1 MLVEPGPLHLE
12 RGSSVVVLAP
22 HCDDETLGAAGLAMM
37 IAAQGNPVRIVM
49 MTNGDGFNRYALGA
63 QHKRLR
69 PRPEQFVQ
77 FAYRRQEET
86 LEAVQRM
93 GLSREDVIFLGYPD
107 RGLAAMWD
115 EHWDPAHLY
124 RSRFTLLDR
133 SPYPNSFT
141 PGAPFCGRSVV
152 DDLKAIFRQ
161 VRPTHVITSH
171 PHDAHSDHW
180 ATYCF
185 ACYALEE
192 LIREGADFAAQVQV
206 LGYLTHRGLW
216 PRPRGYHPLL
226 PMDPP
231 RLYHRLPFPWVSLEL
246 PPEVV
251 HQKYWALMAY
261 QSQLRFMRNYLL
273 SFVRRSELF
282 GVFTP
287 LAVPRCSDGR
297 QGLAKAGEM
306 GLEGLLWTGPHCEV
320 LDPVPSTWAGRV
332 RRGGELRSVLAV
344 CDDHFLHL
352 RLNLGGKP
360 SRQATY
366 LITLQGVAAEG
377 GKAQR
382 ARLQISIQVPDRLAV
397 QADGPWSHG
406 PGVARCRTHGRQLD
420 VAVALEALGRPER
433 VFLGVESRFGRLVLD
448 RMAWEMLDLTGSAGD
463 VLPGFLSSS
472 RLA

>member
-1 MLVEPGPLHLE
+1 M
-12 RGSSVVVLAP
+12 VLAP

-37 IAAQGNPVRIVM
+37 LAAQGSPVHIVM

-69 PRPEQFVQ
+69 PKPEQFIQ
-77 FAYRRQEET
+77 FALRRQEET

-93 GLSREDVIFLGYPD
+93 GLSSSHVIFLGYPD

-115 EHWDPAHLY
+115 EHWDPTRLY
-124 RSRFTLLDR
+124 RSRYTLLDH

-152 DDLKAIFRQ
+152 DDLKAIFRRL
-161 VRPTHVITSH
+161 RPTHVITSH

-185 ACYALEE
+185 AVHALEE
-192 LIREGADFAAQVQV
+192 LIREGADFAGQVQV
-206 LGYLTHRGLW
+206 MGYLTHRGLW

-231 RLYHRLPFPWVSLEL
+231 RQYHRLPFPWVSLEL

-251 HQKYWALMAY
+251 SQKYWALMAY

-282 GVFTP
+282 GVFAP
-287 LAVPRCSDGR
+287 LAVPRQAGGRPGLIKPDGF
-297 QGLAKAGEM
+297 GS
-306 GLEGLLWTGPHCEV
+306 EGTLWAGPHCEV

-344 CDDHFLHL
+344 SDDDFLYL
-352 RLNLGGKP
+352 RLNLGGRP
-360 SRQATY
+360 SREATY
-366 LITLQGVAAEG
+366 RITLQGVAAGDEG
-377 GKAQR
+377 PQR
-382 ARLQISIQVPDRLAV
+382 RRLQIAIQPPDRLTATGE
-397 QADGPWSHG
+397 GPWSHLQ
-406 PGVARCRTHGRQLD
+406 GVARCRAHGRHLD
-420 VAVALEALGRPER
+420 VAVALEPLGCPER

-448 RMAWEMLDLTGSAGD
+448 RMAWQMLDLTGSAGES
-463 VLPGFLSSS
+463 LPGIASSS